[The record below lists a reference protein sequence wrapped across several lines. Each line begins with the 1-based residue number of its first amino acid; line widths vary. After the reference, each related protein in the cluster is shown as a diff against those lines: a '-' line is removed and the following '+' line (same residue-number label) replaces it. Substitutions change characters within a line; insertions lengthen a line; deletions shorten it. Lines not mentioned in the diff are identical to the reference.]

1 MRDTTHLRAAL
12 LMSVLLYPAGMA
24 ESAQSAE
31 LPTVRLIATGG
42 TISNR
47 PGGRL
52 TAEELVELIPSL
64 ERHAQIEVERFANV
78 PSSELTLQQW
88 VSLSRRVNQLFEE
101 RPDLDGIVVTS
112 GTDTLEETAYFLQL
126 TVRHARPVVIVGS
139 MRRPESHGYDGAA
152 NLLQGFR
159 VAAEPASRGRGVLVA
174 LNNEINSAREVT
186 KTNAQRLQTFS
197 TRSYGVLGV
206 VDTDRVVYYR
216 RTDRRHTEQSEFDVF
231 RIARLPRVDILLS
244 YQDAPGDLVRAA
256 ADAGASG
263 LVLAGAGAGSISN
276 TQQDA
281 VQAILDRGLIV
292 VLTSRTG
299 GGRVV
304 PDLMRPEGTLN
315 PKAESYR
322 PNRIGGEDLSPVK
335 ARILLMLA
343 LTKTRDGREIQR
355 MFQEY

>member
-1 MRDTTHLRAAL
+1 MRDPAYLRAAL
-12 LMSVLLYPAGMA
+12 LISVLLWPEMA
-24 ESAQSAE
+24 ASAQSAE

-52 TAEELVELIPSL
+52 TAGELVELIPSL
-64 ERHAQIEVERFANV
+64 ERHAQVEVELFANV
-78 PSSELTLQQW
+78 PSSELTLEQW
-88 VSLSRRVNQLFEE
+88 LSLSRRVNQLFEE
-101 RPDLDGIVVTS
+101 RPNLDGIVVTS

-126 TVRHARPVVIVGS
+126 TVRHERPVVVVGS
-139 MRRPESHGYDGAA
+139 MRRPESQGYDGAA

-159 VAAEPASRGRGVLVA
+159 VAAEPASRGRGVLVV

-186 KTNAQRLQTFS
+186 KTNAQRLQTFNA
-197 TRSYGVLGV
+197 RSYGVLGI
-206 VDTDRVVYYR
+206 VDADRLVYYR
-216 RTDRRHTEQSEFDVF
+216 RTDRRHTKQSEFDVSDLV
-231 RIARLPRVDILLS
+231 RLPRVDILLS

-276 TQQDA
+276 AQRDV
-281 VQAILDRGLIV
+281 VQELLERGLIV

-304 PDLMRPEGTLN
+304 PGLARPGELN
-315 PKAESYR
+315 PKGGNP

-343 LTKTRDGREIQR
+343 LTQTRDGSDIQR